1 MNHVPTFLTFE
12 TLQPIRSLL
21 PLPPFDHLCPV
32 VSPLWQNKREP
43 GQHAQVLQS
52 FPPLLP
58 TLIWTN
64 YITVPCFQIIF
75 NWSFPHQNS
84 KPCIKMS
91 LVWEIHRFTAVRI
104 CTTDD
109 CKWTNSVINCFY
121 IFKKAV
127 YAGNNMISPSPCL
140 FYWESF
146 VANVVYILSI
156 RVFCINMVGAQ
167 ILWMKSEKS
176 GTLTLSANIVFHFQ
190 QRRMEP
196 AVHIYYFGTF
206 PSF

>member
-1 MNHVPTFLTFE
+1 
-12 TLQPIRSLL
+12 
-21 PLPPFDHLCPV
+21 
-32 VSPLWQNKREP
+32 
-43 GQHAQVLQS
+43 
-52 FPPLLP
+52 
-58 TLIWTN
+58 
-64 YITVPCFQIIF
+64 
-75 NWSFPHQNS
+75 
-84 KPCIKMS
+84 MS

-127 YAGNNMISPSPCL
+127 YAGNNMISPPLCL

-156 RVFCINMVGAQ
+156 QVFCINMVGAQ
-167 ILWMKSEKS
+167 ILWMKSGKS

-196 AVHIYYFGTF
+196 AVHIYYADTF
-206 PSF
+206 PFLIETLVWRWLLYAVPLLAHIPVSWLVSDIIRFSQSHNSWSGSLLQ